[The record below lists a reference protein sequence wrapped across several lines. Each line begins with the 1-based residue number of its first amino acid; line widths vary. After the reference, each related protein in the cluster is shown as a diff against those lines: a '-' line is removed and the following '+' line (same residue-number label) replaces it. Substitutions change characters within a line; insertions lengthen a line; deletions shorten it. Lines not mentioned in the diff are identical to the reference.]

1 MHLMHLQEKH
11 VQGSPGTCK
20 SPDRVGGSGELRF
33 NEAVADGVVP
43 EDADGSSRSTASKG
57 WSF

>member
-1 MHLMHLQEKH
+1 MW
-11 VQGSPGTCK
+11 GSPGTCK
-20 SPDRVGGSGELRF
+20 SPGRVGDSGELRF
-33 NEAVADGVVP
+33 NEAVADGAVP